1 MNFAHLILMLGM
13 AALAGCCCGGERL
26 SPVGGFCSLGTYGS
40 ACTDMCNRVGG
51 GADCFS
57 QCTAEVSAQGLG
69 DATTC
74 CSTTYRQEC
83 QIMCGEYGSYGMDE
97 CMNDCAVQYEGLGFS
112 MDECALPV

>member
-13 AALAGCCCGGERL
+13 AAFAGCCCASGV
-26 SPVGGFCSLGTYGS
+26 SPPGSGFCSLGTYGS
-40 ACTDMCNRVGG
+40 ACTDMCNRIGG

-57 QCTAEVSAQGLG
+57 QCTAEVSAQGWG

-97 CMNDCAVQYEGLGFS
+97 CVSDCVGQYSELGFS
-112 MDECALPV
+112 PDSCALPV